1 MRKFLS
7 ILLVIAILLAFSAC
21 AQGPTGEGAD
31 ASDDEVIAALE
42 EALTAMSASISPM
55 MSSSGEPSAQSQ
67 MKAVPPGKNFSDI
80 FYELMFTEGPE
91 GMEGSEVMQKYTSLF
106 IPDANAR
113 VSKIFAET
121 EYGTFSASLPEFYQ
135 SGTDATQNIT
145 QRSKGLTVSIGEE
158 LIIKVDECK
167 IFDRAG
173 ESSEP
178 GDTTMTCTG
187 MEYTDTREYSKG
199 PLVRFSFTAES
210 TGKTTQTSMGT
221 IVEMKATLTDLVYKG
236 TPRTVTDAINEAAN
250 EFMNY
255 QGGNV

>member
-42 EALTAMSASISPM
+42 KALTAMSASISPM
-55 MSSSGEPSAQSQ
+55 MSASGEPSAQSQ
-67 MKAVPPGKNFSDI
+67 MKAVPADKNFSEI
-80 FYELMFTEGPE
+80 FYELMFT
-91 GMEGSEVMQKYTSLF
+91 EGSEVMQKYTSLF

-113 VSKIFAET
+113 VSKMSAT
-121 EYGTFSASLPEFYQ
+121 TAYGTFSASLPEFYQ

-145 QRSKGLTVSIGEE
+145 QHSKGLTVSIGEE

-187 MEYTDTREYSKG
+187 MEYTDKREYENG
-199 PLVRFSFTAES
+199 PLISFSFEAKS
-210 TGKTTQTSMGT
+210 TGET
-221 IVEMKATLTDLVYKG
+221 IEISDTVTYVIMKVSLTDLVYKG

-250 EFMNY
+250 KFMNY

>member
-31 ASDDEVIAALE
+31 ASDDEVITALE

-55 MSSSGEPSAQSQ
+55 MSSSGEPSVQSQ
-67 MKAVPPGKNFSDI
+67 MKAIPADKNFSEI
-80 FYELMFTEGPE
+80 FYVLMFT
-91 GMEGSEVMQKYTSLF
+91 EGSEVMQEYTSLF

-113 VSKIFAET
+113 VSKMSAT
-121 EYGTFSASLPEFYQ
+121 TAYGTFSASLPAFSQ
-135 SGTDATQNIT
+135 SGTNANEDIT
-145 QRSKGLTVSIGEE
+145 QHSENLNIRIGDD
-158 LIIKVDECK
+158 LSFRVAECK
-167 IFDRAG
+167 LFDKAG
-173 ESSEP
+173 ENGV

-187 MEYTDTREYSKG
+187 VEYTDKREYQNG
-199 PLVRFSFTAES
+199 PLISFSFKAES
-210 TGKTTQTSMGT
+210 TGEVIEISDNMSYV
-221 IVEMKATLTDLVYKG
+221 IMDVSLTDLVYKG

-255 QGGNV
+255 HGGNV

>member
-1 MRKFLS
+1 MRKS
-7 ILLVIAILLAFSAC
+7 ITILLIIAILLVFSAC
-21 AQGPTGEGAD
+21 TPGTKGDGAD

-55 MSSSGEPSAQSQ
+55 MSASGEPSVQSQ
-67 MKAVPPGKNFSDI
+67 MKAVPADKNFSEI
-80 FYELMFTEGPE
+80 FYELMFT
-91 GMEGSEVMQKYTSLF
+91 EGSEVMQKYTSLF
-106 IPDANAR
+106 IPDANSR
-113 VSKIFAET
+113 VSKIFVET

-158 LIIKVDECK
+158 LIIKVDECE

-187 MEYTDTREYSKG
+187 MEYTDKREYENG
-199 PLVRFSFTAES
+199 PLISFSFEAKS
-210 TGKTTQTSMGT
+210 TGET
-221 IVEMKATLTDLVYKG
+221 IEISDTVTYVIMKVSLTDLVYKG